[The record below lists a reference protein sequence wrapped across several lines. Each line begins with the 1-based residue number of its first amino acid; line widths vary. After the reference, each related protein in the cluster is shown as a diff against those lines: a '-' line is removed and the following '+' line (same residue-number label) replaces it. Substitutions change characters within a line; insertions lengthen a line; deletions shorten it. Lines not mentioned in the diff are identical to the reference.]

1 MMNSVL
7 VVDDD
12 NEFRETLIKALKQM
26 GYRATGVD
34 HPDSLASMIIVQ
46 NPDVILLDMMFD
58 SDAAGLRACEQ
69 LRSWSTIPVVILS
82 VLSDDQT
89 KVKALDVGADDYLV
103 KPFSVSELTARIRA
117 IERRLTNAPRTTNSQ
132 VVCTG
137 NLMIDFDKRLVKLN
151 DQPLHLTRKE
161 YALLKALA
169 EAQGRLVT
177 YERLLATIWTD
188 ENATEQR
195 KVRALVMQLRNKLGE
210 ELSNPTY
217 ILTEAGVG
225 YRLNMEPDGFNGTQ
239 P

>member
-1 MMNSVL
+1 MNNVL

-12 NEFRETLIKALKQM
+12 NEFRETLIKALKQF
-26 GYRATGVD
+26 GYRAMGINN
-34 HPDSLASMIIVQ
+34 PDALASTIVVQ
-46 NPDVILLDMMFD
+46 RPDVILLDMMFD
-58 SDAAGLRACEQ
+58 ADMAGLRVCEQ
-69 LRSWSTIPVVILS
+69 LRAWSAIPVLILS
-82 VLSDDQT
+82 VINDDKI
-89 KVKALDVGADDYLV
+89 KVKVLDAGADDFLV

-117 IERRLTNAPRTTNSQ
+117 IERRLTNTPRTANAHI
-132 VVCTG
+132 VCTG
-137 NLMIDFDKRLVKLN
+137 KLLIDFDMRIVKLD

-195 KVRALVMQLRNKLGE
+195 KVRALVMQLRNKLNE
-210 ELSNPTY
+210 DLSNPTY

-225 YRLNMEPDGFNGTQ
+225 YRLNMEPDGFSTA
-239 P
+239 